1 VCSMPPYACWPV
13 HPNPNPNPGLSPSPS
28 PSPNPSPNPNQVR
41 YLSCAGPAIA
51 PPAFGSHE
59 FAYLGYDAVLDSAP
73 VRLGLGLLSLGLGL
87 GLGLGLLTLT
97 LTLTLT

>member
-1 VCSMPPYACWPV
+1 MPPYACWPV
-13 HPNPNPNPGLSPSPS
+13 HPHPNPSLSPSPS
-28 PSPNPSPNPNQVR
+28 PSPNPNPSPSPNQVR

-73 VRLGLGLLSLGLGL
+73 VRLGLGSLGLGL

>member
-1 VCSMPPYACWPV
+1 MCSMPPYACWPV
-13 HPNPNPNPGLSPSPS
+13 H
-28 PSPNPSPNPNQVR
+28 
-41 YLSCAGPAIA
+41 YLSCVGPAIA

-73 VRLGLGLLSLGLGL
+73 VRLGLGLLGL